1 MNTEY
6 SPAGTWY
13 GGSATAKYHY
23 SFIPGEDGRFFLTA
37 QGAYSP
43 AIFGMALLTTFTG
56 ELEKKSA
63 NHYELRLMALSRKDL
78 ADGEELPTIIA
89 GRGDMVLEGPDKM
102 TITYTLGAFYEWG
115 KVPFVDEPLAKVI
128 TEDKPVVEI
137 LNRMLMGK

>member
-13 GGSATAKYHY
+13 GGSARAKYHY
-23 SFIPGEDGRFFLTA
+23 SFVPGEDGRFFLTT

-43 AIFGMALLTTFTG
+43 AILGMALVTTFTG

-63 NHYELRLMALSRKDL
+63 NHYELRLMALSRKDP

-89 GRGDMVLEGPDKM
+89 GRGDAVLEGPGKM

-115 KVPFVDEPLAKVI
+115 KVPFVDEPLSKVI
-128 TEDKPVVEI
+128 TEEQPVAEV
-137 LNRMLMGK
+137 LSRMTMGT